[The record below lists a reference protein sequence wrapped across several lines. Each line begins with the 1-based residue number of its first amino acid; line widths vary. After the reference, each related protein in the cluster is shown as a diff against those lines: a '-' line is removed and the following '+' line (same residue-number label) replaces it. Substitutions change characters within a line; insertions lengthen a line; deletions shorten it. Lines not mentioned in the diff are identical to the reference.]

1 VDYRPAV
8 PTDPTIYRFYE
19 ALQVYG
25 GAIKELIHEQ
35 FGDGIM
41 SAINFSMTLEKKPH
55 PPAIASSSHSTA
67 NSCPTTGL
75 RRSPEGTQQP
85 HSSAR
90 QCGPVQDRHEPRR
103 GPRPARPFFSRRRA
117 LQLAGVAG
125 VSVLVAACSTSTDK
139 KATGTT
145 TTLTA
150 KSTDASGGAADT
162 ACAKTT
168 PAETAGPFPADGSN
182 GPNVLGEDGVV
193 RIDIRTSF
201 GVLSGWA
208 EGVQTTIERQEL
220 SSRRSGRR
228 PGRPRVLH
236 LGLPGLRERSMA
248 THQRRGVRLGRIG
261 RCR

>member
-1 VDYRPAV
+1 VLAAVPMRGGLPTAV

-41 SAINFSMTLEKKPH
+41 T
-55 PPAIASSSHSTA
+55 
-67 NSCPTTGL
+67 
-75 RRSPEGTQQP
+75 
-85 HSSAR
+85 
-90 QCGPVQDRHEPRR
+90 
-103 GPRPARPFFSRRRA
+103 
-117 LQLAGVAG
+117 
-125 VSVLVAACSTSTDK
+125 
-139 KATGTT
+139 
-145 TTLTA
+145 
-150 KSTDASGGAADT
+150 
-162 ACAKTT
+162 CAKTT

-193 RIDIRTSF
+193 RSDIRTSF

-248 THQRRGVRLGRIG
+248 THQRRGVRFGRIG